1 MSNLVSFQQFV
12 INESKTPDSFE
23 QFAKNRLAGASKI
36 VDNAYKKGGD
46 ALLTYQHFKVKL
58 PYYKRAAAGKFD
70 PEKAKAELKT
80 LIAKVDTANE
90 ATSLGQMDFQR
101 TVGLI
106 EVLGELIIKHS
117 EKSRDKRYVKAD

>member
-1 MSNLVSFQQFV
+1 MPKLSSFQQFV
-12 INESKTPDSFE
+12 INESKTTGSFE

-36 VDNAYKKGGD
+36 VDNAHKKGGD

-106 EVLGELIIKHS
+106 EVLGELIIKHA
-117 EKSRDKRYVKAD
+117 EQTNNQIDVKN